1 MNDHPIITGH
11 YEPAITSV
19 ALSNEFLTDLLRT
32 TAAVSEEFTS
42 SRAMLAIFN
51 TMEQQNHLPDGHLTL
66 LNICAQ
72 LGLELTLAAYSIP
85 DRDYNGVF
93 EYELPQTFLNHYYS
107 HAFSTHPAGN
117 LPSPAWIRSTAK
129 RLVTQ
134 WFHPDP
140 DWEISVEGST
150 TPLYTNAKDLPN
162 LINLLVSAGVDITKV
177 SGIRQVPDG
186 TD

>member
-1 MNDHPIITGH
+1 MNDHPTLSGH
-11 YEPAITSV
+11 YAPHGSV
-19 ALSNEFLTDLLRT
+19 LALSNEFLADLLRT
-32 TAAVSEEFTS
+32 TAAVSEKFTN
-42 SRAMLAIFN
+42 SRALLAIFN
-51 TMEQQNHLPDGHLTL
+51 SLEQQNHLPDGHLTL

-72 LGLELTLAAYSIP
+72 IGLELTLAAYSIP

-107 HAFSTHPAGN
+107 HAFSTHLAGN

-140 DWEISVEGST
+140 EWEISVEGST
-150 TPLYTNAKDLPN
+150 TPLYKSAKDLPA